1 MNKTDYEVFANAYKK
16 IEAIC
21 TEIMNKLAYK
31 PEEGKSESD
40 YIVNTEFPEFEA
52 LIVKEDDSIEF
63 AWYDWDGLSET
74 ARGTVVVPKEVF
86 INENIDEWCESS
98 VLEHKRHLEEL
109 EKQRQAKKEQDERKL
124 YEELNK
130 KYGE

>member
-1 MNKTDYEVFANAYKK
+1 M
-16 IEAIC
+16 
-21 TEIMNKLAYK
+21 
-31 PEEGKSESD
+31 
-40 YIVNTEFPEFEA
+40 
-52 LIVKEDDSIEF
+52 
-63 AWYDWDGLSET
+63 
-74 ARGTVVVPKEVF
+74 VVPKEVF

-124 YEELNK
+124 YEELKK

>member
-63 AWYDWDGLSET
+63 A
-74 ARGTVVVPKEVF
+74 
-86 INENIDEWCESS
+86 
-98 VLEHKRHLEEL
+98 
-109 EKQRQAKKEQDERKL
+109 
-124 YEELNK
+124 
-130 KYGE
+130 